1 MAKLKL
7 GPLADDKPVRLTIE
21 LPAEIH
27 RDLCAYADAL
37 GQETGQVIEPAKLIA
52 PMLARFM
59 ATDRGFA
66 KVRRGHSA
74 RSTVAPS
81 DRGGQHR
88 ADRDDRGG

>member
-7 GPLADDKPVRLTIE
+7 GPLADDKPVRLNVEI
-21 LPAEIH
+21 PAAIH

-37 GQETGQVIEPAKLIA
+37 GRETGQAVEPAKLVA

-66 KVRRGHSA
+66 KMRRGDAA
-74 RSTVAPS
+74 RSMVAPS
-81 DRGGQHR
+81 DRSG
-88 ADRDDRGG
+88 